1 MFTFIQ
7 EDRPLSET
15 SLPRPSGEGGL
26 LAKARENPVH
36 RLPDWRT
43 TLPLAQSCPRCGAK
57 TRSGRSC
64 RSPAMRNS
72 RCRMHGGSSTGPKTA
87 EGLARIR
94 AARTTHG
101 MRTAEMEQ
109 MRKLVR
115 ELRAGAKRLVEKT

>member
-1 MFTFIQ
+1 M
-7 EDRPLSET
+7 S
-15 SLPRPSGEGGL
+15 
-26 LAKARENPVH
+26 
-36 RLPDWRT
+36 
-43 TLPLAQSCPRCGAK
+43 
-57 TRSGRSC
+57 
-64 RSPAMRNS
+64 NS

-115 ELRAGAKRLVEKT
+115 ELRAGAKRLVELK